1 LNQTIITWRRV
12 GAIALATASLA
23 FVAGCG
29 DDDETTTAA
38 EETTSSEATTA
49 EIDQALLDEA
59 VATYDAYVEQE
70 TGDFVVAT
78 EEFLEPVEAG
88 DVEAAKELYPAA
100 RVHFERIE
108 PVAGAFGDLDPDID
122 GREGDI
128 PPEDWGGYHRIEK
141 ALWIDEST
149 EGLEKTIKE
158 LRNDV
163 ANLNDIA
170 IKAEFDPAEIAQ
182 GSVDL
187 LAEVSASKI
196 TGEEERYS
204 HTDLWDFE
212 ANVAGAEAG
221 FEALEPAL
229 VEVDPELVEEIETEF
244 EAMYALLD
252 EYREG
257 DGFVLYDTLSEEQ
270 TQELAQQIDT
280 LGEPLSQVP
289 SAVG

>member
-1 LNQTIITWRRV
+1 LTQTISTRWRLV
-12 GAIALATASLA
+12 FAVLTATTVVAISA
-23 FVAGCG
+23 CG
-29 DDDETTTAA
+29 SDDDAVTEAESEAPATTTAA
-38 EETTSSEATTA
+38 AIDPELL
-49 EIDQALLDEA
+49 DQA
-59 VATYDAYVEQE
+59 VADYDAYVEQE
-70 TGDFVVAT
+70 TGDFVGAT
-78 EEFLEPVEAG
+78 DAFLAAVEDG
-88 DVEAAKELYPAA
+88 DIDAAKRAYPAA

-128 PPEDWGGYHRIEK
+128 PPSDWGGYHRIEK
-141 ALWIDEST
+141 ALWVENTTD
-149 EGLEKTIKE
+149 GLEPTIKE
-158 LRNDV
+158 LRSDV

-170 IKAEFDPAEIAQ
+170 IKADFDPVEIAT

-229 VEVDPELVEEIETEF
+229 EQVNPELVDEIEREF

-252 EYREG
+252 EHREG
-257 DGFVLYDTLSEEQ
+257 DGFVLYDTLSESQ
-270 TQELAQQIDT
+270 TQALAQQIDT
-280 LGEPLSQVP
+280 LGEPLSLVP
-289 SAVG
+289 AEVG

>member
-1 LNQTIITWRRV
+1 MRQTISIPWRLGV
-12 GAIALATASLA
+12 AALTAASLVTA
-23 FVAGCG
+23 TGCG
-29 DDDETTTAA
+29 SDDDSTTQAESSPPATTTAA
-38 EETTSSEATTA
+38 A
-49 EIDQALLDEA
+49 IDPALLDQA
-59 VATYDAYVEQE
+59 VADYDAYVEQE
-70 TGDFVVAT
+70 TGDFVGAT
-78 EEFLEPVEAG
+78 DTFLASVEDDDIDG
-88 DVEAAKELYPAA
+88 AKEAYPAA

-128 PPEDWGGYHRIEK
+128 PPDEWGGYHRIEK
-141 ALWIDEST
+141 ALWIDETT

-163 ANLNDIA
+163 KNLNDIA
-170 IKAEFDPAEIAQ
+170 IKADFDPVEIAQ

-229 VEVDPELVEEIETEF
+229 EQVDPELVAEIEQEF

-252 EYREG
+252 EHREG
-257 DGFVLYDTLSEEQ
+257 NGFVLYDTLSESQ
-270 TQELAQQIDT
+270 TQALAQQIDT
-280 LGEPLSQVP
+280 LGEPLSRVP
-289 SAVG
+289 SEVG

>member
-1 LNQTIITWRRV
+1 MTSRPPRPPRARRPPRPPPRS
-12 GAIALATASLA
+12 TRRCS
-23 FVAGCG
+23 
-29 DDDETTTAA
+29 TRR
-38 EETTSSEATTA
+38 SP
-49 EIDQALLDEA
+49 
-59 VATYDAYVEQE
+59 TYDAYVEQE

-78 EEFLEPVEAG
+78 EDFLAPVEAG
-88 DVEAAKELYPAA
+88 DVEAAKAAYPGA

-128 PPEDWGGYHRIEK
+128 PPQDWGGYHRIEK

-221 FEALEPAL
+221 FEALKPAL
-229 VEVDPELVEEIETEF
+229 EQVDPELVDEIETEF
-244 EAMYALLD
+244 AAMYALLD
-252 EYREG
+252 QYREG
-257 DGFVLYDTLSEEQ
+257 DGFVLYDTPERGADAGARAADRHARR
-270 TQELAQQIDT
+270 TALAGTVAGRVTDERRT
-280 LGEPLSQVP
+280 DEHGP
-289 SAVG
+289 AAA

>member
-1 LNQTIITWRRV
+1 MTSINPTRAMFCGL
-12 GAIALATASLA
+12 L
-23 FVAGCG
+23 VAGTLTLAACG
-29 DDDETTTAA
+29 DDDESTTEAA
-38 EETTSSEATTA
+38 SSSSTTEATA
-49 EIDQALLDEA
+49 EIDPALLDEA
-59 VATYDAYVEQE
+59 VAEYDAYVEQE

-78 EEFLEPVEAG
+78 EDFLAPVEAG
-88 DVEAAKELYPAA
+88 DVDAAKAAYPGA

-128 PPEDWGGYHRIEK
+128 PPQDWGGYHRIEK

-149 EGLEKTIKE
+149 EGLEQTIKE

-163 ANLNDIA
+163 ANLDDIA

-221 FEALEPAL
+221 FEALKPAL
-229 VEVDPELVEEIETEF
+229 EQADPELADEIETEF
-244 EAMYALLD
+244 AAMYELLD
-252 EYREG
+252 QHREG

-280 LGEPLSQVP
+280 LGEPLSQIP
-289 SAVG
+289 SLVG

>member
-1 LNQTIITWRRV
+1 MTSLDPTR
-12 GAIALATASLA
+12 ATFCGLL
-23 FVAGCG
+23 VAGTLTLAACG
-29 DDDETTTAA
+29 DDDEST
-38 EETTSSEATTA
+38 SEAASSSSTTEATA
-49 EIDQALLDEA
+49 EIDPVLLDEA
-59 VATYDAYVEQE
+59 VATYDSYVEQE

-78 EEFLEPVEAG
+78 EDFLAPVEAG
-88 DVEAAKELYPAA
+88 DVDGAKAAYPGA

-128 PPEDWGGYHRIEK
+128 PPQDWGGYHRIEK

-221 FEALEPAL
+221 FEALKPAL
-229 VEVDPELVEEIETEF
+229 EQADPELADEIETEF
-244 EAMYALLD
+244 AAMDELLD
-252 EYREG
+252 QHREG
-257 DGFVLYDTLSEEQ
+257 DGFVLYDTLSEER

-280 LGEPLSQVP
+280 LGEPLSQIP
-289 SAVG
+289 SLVG

>member
-1 LNQTIITWRRV
+1 M
-12 GAIALATASLA
+12 A
-23 FVAGCG
+23 
-29 DDDETTTAA
+29 TTTSRPPRPPNRVRPRPRS
-38 EETTSSEATTA
+38 TRRCSTRRSP
-49 EIDQALLDEA
+49 
-59 VATYDAYVEQE
+59 TYDAYVEQE

-78 EEFLEPVEAG
+78 EEFLAPVEAG

-128 PPEDWGGYHRIEK
+128 PPDEWGGYHRIEK

-149 EGLEKTIKE
+149 EGLEQTIKE

-163 ANLNDIA
+163 ANLDDIA

-229 VEVDPELVEEIETEF
+229 VEVDPELVEEIEAEF

-252 EYREG
+252 EHREG

-289 SAVG
+289 SLVG

>member
-1 LNQTIITWRRV
+1 MD
-12 GAIALATASLA
+12 GAK
-23 FVAGCG
+23 
-29 DDDETTTAA
+29 AA
-38 EETTSSEATTA
+38 
-49 EIDQALLDEA
+49 
-59 VATYDAYVEQE
+59 
-70 TGDFVVAT
+70 
-78 EEFLEPVEAG
+78 
-88 DVEAAKELYPAA
+88 YPGA

-128 PPEDWGGYHRIEK
+128 PPQDWGGYHRIEK

-221 FEALEPAL
+221 FEALKPAL
-229 VEVDPELVEEIETEF
+229 EQADPELADEIETEF
-244 EAMYALLD
+244 AAMYELLD
-252 EYREG
+252 QHREG
-257 DGFVLYDTLSEEQ
+257 DGFVLYDTLSEER

-280 LGEPLSQVP
+280 LGEPLSQIP
-289 SAVG
+289 SLVG

>member
-1 LNQTIITWRRV
+1 LNQTVLTLRR
-12 GAIALATASLA
+12 AATLALALPSLA
-23 FVAGCG
+23 LLAGCG
-29 DDDETTTAA
+29 EDEEATTAA
-38 EETTSSEATTA
+38 ESTSTA
-49 EIDQALLDEA
+49 STAAIDQAALDDA
-59 VATYDAYVEQE
+59 VSAYDAYVETE
-70 TGDFVVAT
+70 TAEFVDAT

-88 DVEAAKELYPAA
+88 DVEAAKKAYPDA

-128 PPEDWGGYHRIEK
+128 PPNEWGGYHRIEK

-149 EGLEKTIKE
+149 AGLETTIEE

-170 IKAEFDPAEIAQ
+170 IKADFDPVEIAQ

-187 LAEVSASKI
+187 MAEVSSSKI

-212 ANVAGAEAG
+212 ANVEGAEAG
-221 FEALEPAL
+221 FDALRPALEQA
-229 VEVDPELVEEIETEF
+229 DPELVGEIEREF
-244 EAMYALLD
+244 ESMYALLD
-252 EYREG
+252 SYREG
-257 DGFVLYDTLSEEQ
+257 DGFVLYDTLSEKG
-270 TQELAQQIDT
+270 TQELAQQVDALAEI
-280 LGEPLSQVP
+280 LSRVPSQV
-289 SAVG
+289 G

>member
-1 LNQTIITWRRV
+1 MTSLNPTR
-12 GAIALATASLA
+12 ATFCGLL
-23 FVAGCG
+23 VAGTLTLAACG
-29 DDDETTTAA
+29 DDDEST
-38 EETTSSEATTA
+38 SEAASSSSTTEATA
-49 EIDQALLDEA
+49 EIDPVLLDEA
-59 VATYDAYVEQE
+59 VAEYDAYVEQE

-78 EEFLEPVEAG
+78 EDFLAPVEAG
-88 DVEAAKELYPAA
+88 DVDGAKAAYPGA

-128 PPEDWGGYHRIEK
+128 PPQDWGGYHRIEK

-221 FEALEPAL
+221 FEALKPAL
-229 VEVDPELVEEIETEF
+229 EQADPELADEIETEF
-244 EAMYALLD
+244 AAMYELLD
-252 EYREG
+252 QHREG
-257 DGFVLYDTLSEEQ
+257 DGFVLYDTLSEER

-280 LGEPLSQVP
+280 LGEPLSQIP
-289 SAVG
+289 SLVG

>member
-1 LNQTIITWRRV
+1 MTSLNPTR
-12 GAIALATASLA
+12 ATFCGLL
-23 FVAGCG
+23 VAGTLTLAACG
-29 DDDETTTAA
+29 DDDEPTSDAASSSSTT
-38 EETTSSEATTA
+38 EATA
-49 EIDQALLDEA
+49 EIDPVLLDEA
-59 VATYDAYVEQE
+59 VAEYDAYVEQE

-78 EEFLEPVEAG
+78 EDFLAPVEAG
-88 DVEAAKELYPAA
+88 DVDAAKAAYPGA

-128 PPEDWGGYHRIEK
+128 PPQDWGGYHRIEK

-221 FEALEPAL
+221 FEALKPAL
-229 VEVDPELVEEIETEF
+229 EQADPELADEIETEF
-244 EAMYALLD
+244 AAMYELLD
-252 EYREG
+252 QHREG
-257 DGFVLYDTLSEEQ
+257 DGFVFYDTLSEER

-280 LGEPLSQVP
+280 LGEPLSQIP
-289 SAVG
+289 SLVG

>member
-1 LNQTIITWRRV
+1 MTSLNPTRATFC
-12 GAIALATASLA
+12 ALL
-23 FVAGCG
+23 VAGTLTLAACG
-29 DDDETTTAA
+29 DDDEST
-38 EETTSSEATTA
+38 SEAASSSSTTEATA
-49 EIDQALLDEA
+49 EIDPVLLDEA
-59 VATYDAYVEQE
+59 VAEYDAYVEQE

-78 EEFLEPVEAG
+78 EDFLAPVEAG
-88 DVEAAKELYPAA
+88 DVDAAKAAYPGA

-122 GREGDI
+122 GLEGDI
-128 PPEDWGGYHRIEK
+128 PPQDWGGYHRIEK

-149 EGLEKTIKE
+149 EGLEQTIKE

-221 FEALEPAL
+221 FEALKPAL
-229 VEVDPELVEEIETEF
+229 EQADPELADEIETEF
-244 EAMYALLD
+244 TAMYELLD
-252 EYREG
+252 QHREG

-280 LGEPLSQVP
+280 LGEPLSQIP
-289 SAVG
+289 SLVG

>member
-1 LNQTIITWRRV
+1 MTSLNPTR
-12 GAIALATASLA
+12 ATFCGLL
-23 FVAGCG
+23 VAGTLTLAACG
-29 DDDETTTAA
+29 DDDEST
-38 EETTSSEATTA
+38 SEAGSSSSTTEATA
-49 EIDQALLDEA
+49 EIDPVLLDEA
-59 VATYDAYVEQE
+59 VAEYDAYVEQE

-78 EEFLEPVEAG
+78 EDFLAPVEAG
-88 DVEAAKELYPAA
+88 DVNGAKAAYPGA

-128 PPEDWGGYHRIEK
+128 PPQDWGGYHRIEK

-221 FEALEPAL
+221 FEALKPAL
-229 VEVDPELVEEIETEF
+229 EQADPELADEIETEF
-244 EAMYALLD
+244 AAMYELLD
-252 EYREG
+252 QHREG
-257 DGFVLYDTLSEEQ
+257 DGFVLYDTLSEER

-280 LGEPLSQVP
+280 LGEPLSQIP
-289 SAVG
+289 SLVG

>member
-1 LNQTIITWRRV
+1 MTSLNPTR
-12 GAIALATASLA
+12 ATFCGLL
-23 FVAGCG
+23 VAGMLTLAACG
-29 DDDETTTAA
+29 DDDEST
-38 EETTSSEATTA
+38 SEAASSSSTTEATA
-49 EIDQALLDEA
+49 EIDPVLLDEA
-59 VATYDAYVEQE
+59 VAEYDAYVEQE

-78 EEFLEPVEAG
+78 EDFLAPVEAG
-88 DVEAAKELYPAA
+88 DVDGAKAAYPGA
-100 RVHFERIE
+100 RVQFERIE

-128 PPEDWGGYHRIEK
+128 PPQDWGGYHRIEK

-221 FEALEPAL
+221 FEALKPAL
-229 VEVDPELVEEIETEF
+229 EQADPELADEIETEF
-244 EAMYALLD
+244 AAMYELLD
-252 EYREG
+252 QHREG
-257 DGFVLYDTLSEEQ
+257 DGFVLYDTLSEER

-280 LGEPLSQVP
+280 LGEPLSQIP
-289 SAVG
+289 SLVG

>member
-1 LNQTIITWRRV
+1 MNSRSRLLLL
-12 GAIALATASLA
+12 ALLA
-23 FVAGCG
+23 GSILLAAGCG
-29 DDDETTTAA
+29 DDDDDSTEAA
-38 EETTSSEATTA
+38 EATTEVSEEVTA
-49 EIDQALLDEA
+49 EIDPALLDEA
-59 VATYDAYVEQE
+59 VAEYDAYVEQE
-70 TGDFVVAT
+70 TGDFVTAT
-78 EEFLEPVEAG
+78 EEFLAPVEEG
-88 DVEAAKELYPAA
+88 DIEAAKGAYPGA

-128 PPEDWGGYHRIEK
+128 PPKDWGGYHRIEK

-149 EGLEKTIKE
+149 EGLEKTISE

-163 ANLNDIA
+163 ANLDDIA
-170 IKAEFDPAEIAQ
+170 IKAEFDPEEIAQ

-221 FEALEPAL
+221 FEALQPAL
-229 VEVDPELVEEIETEF
+229 EQTDPELVAEIEAEF
-244 EAMYALLD
+244 EAMYEVLD
-252 EYREG
+252 QYREG

-289 SAVG
+289 ALVG

>member
-1 LNQTIITWRRV
+1 MTSLNPTR
-12 GAIALATASLA
+12 ATFCGLL
-23 FVAGCG
+23 VAGTLTLAACG
-29 DDDETTTAA
+29 DDDEST
-38 EETTSSEATTA
+38 SEAASSSSTTEATA
-49 EIDQALLDEA
+49 EIEPVLLDEA
-59 VATYDAYVEQE
+59 VAEYDAYVEQE

-78 EEFLEPVEAG
+78 EDFLAPVEAG
-88 DVEAAKELYPAA
+88 KVDGAKAAYPGA

-128 PPEDWGGYHRIEK
+128 PPQDWGGYHRIEK

-221 FEALEPAL
+221 FEALKPAL
-229 VEVDPELVEEIETEF
+229 EQADPELADEIETEF
-244 EAMYALLD
+244 AAMYELLD
-252 EYREG
+252 QHREG

-280 LGEPLSQVP
+280 LGEPLSQIP
-289 SAVG
+289 SLVG

>member
-1 LNQTIITWRRV
+1 MTSLNPTR
-12 GAIALATASLA
+12 ATFCGLL
-23 FVAGCG
+23 VAGTLTLAACG
-29 DDDETTTAA
+29 DDDEST
-38 EETTSSEATTA
+38 SEAASSSSTTEATA
-49 EIDQALLDEA
+49 EIDPVLLDEA
-59 VATYDAYVEQE
+59 VAEYDAYVEQE
-70 TGDFVVAT
+70 TGDFVIAT
-78 EEFLEPVEAG
+78 EDFLAPVEAG
-88 DVEAAKELYPAA
+88 DVDGAKAAYPGA

-128 PPEDWGGYHRIEK
+128 PPQDWGGYHRIEK

-221 FEALEPAL
+221 FEALKPAL
-229 VEVDPELVEEIETEF
+229 EQADPELADEIETEF
-244 EAMYALLD
+244 AAMYELLD
-252 EYREG
+252 QHREG
-257 DGFVLYDTLSEEQ
+257 DGFVLYDTLSEER

-280 LGEPLSQVP
+280 LGEPLSQIP
-289 SAVG
+289 SLVG

>member
-1 LNQTIITWRRV
+1 MTSLNPTR
-12 GAIALATASLA
+12 ATFCGLL
-23 FVAGCG
+23 VAGTLTLAACG
-29 DDDETTTAA
+29 DDDEST
-38 EETTSSEATTA
+38 SEAASSSSTSEATA
-49 EIDQALLDEA
+49 EIDPALLDEA

-78 EEFLEPVEAG
+78 EDFLAPVEAG
-88 DVEAAKELYPAA
+88 DVDGAKAAYPGA

-128 PPEDWGGYHRIEK
+128 PPQDWGGYHRIEK

-221 FEALEPAL
+221 FEALKPAL
-229 VEVDPELVEEIETEF
+229 EQADPELADEIETEF
-244 EAMYALLD
+244 AAMYELLD
-252 EYREG
+252 QHREG

-280 LGEPLSQVP
+280 LGEPLSQIP
-289 SAVG
+289 SLVG

>member
-1 LNQTIITWRRV
+1 MTSLNPTR
-12 GAIALATASLA
+12 ATFCGLL
-23 FVAGCG
+23 VAGTLTLAACG
-29 DDDETTTAA
+29 DDDEST
-38 EETTSSEATTA
+38 SEAASSSSTTEATA
-49 EIDQALLDEA
+49 EIDPVLLDEA
-59 VATYDAYVEQE
+59 VAEYDAYVEQE

-78 EEFLEPVEAG
+78 EDFLAPVEAG
-88 DVEAAKELYPAA
+88 DVDGAKAAYPGA

-128 PPEDWGGYHRIEK
+128 PPQDWGGYHRIEK

-221 FEALEPAL
+221 FEALKPAL
-229 VEVDPELVEEIETEF
+229 EQADPELADEIETEF
-244 EAMYALLD
+244 AAMYELLD
-252 EYREG
+252 QHREG
-257 DGFVLYDTLSEEQ
+257 DGFVFYDTLSEER

-280 LGEPLSQVP
+280 LGEPLSQIP
-289 SAVG
+289 SLVG

>member
-1 LNQTIITWRRV
+1 MTSLNPTR
-12 GAIALATASLA
+12 ATFCGLL
-23 FVAGCG
+23 VAGTLTLAACG
-29 DDDETTTAA
+29 DDDEST
-38 EETTSSEATTA
+38 SEAASSSSTTEATA
-49 EIDQALLDEA
+49 EIDPVLLDEA

-78 EEFLEPVEAG
+78 EDFLAPVEAG
-88 DVEAAKELYPAA
+88 DVDGAKAAYPGA

-128 PPEDWGGYHRIEK
+128 PPQDWGGYHRIEK

-221 FEALEPAL
+221 FEALKPAL
-229 VEVDPELVEEIETEF
+229 EQADPELADEIETEF
-244 EAMYALLD
+244 AAMYELLD
-252 EYREG
+252 QHREG
-257 DGFVLYDTLSEEQ
+257 DGFVLYDTLSEER

-280 LGEPLSQVP
+280 LGEPLSQIP
-289 SAVG
+289 SLVG

>member
-1 LNQTIITWRRV
+1 MNQPTPAWGMLAASAI
-12 GAIALATASLA
+12 GALAIAIG
-23 FVAGCG
+23 GCG
-29 DDDETTTAA
+29 DDDESTTEAASTTSTAA
-38 EETTSSEATTA
+38 AS
-49 EIDQALLDEA
+49 IDQALLDQA
-59 VATYDAYVEQE
+59 VADYDAYVEQE
-70 TGDFVVAT
+70 TSDFVDAT
-78 EEFLEPVEAG
+78 ETFLAPVEAG
-88 DVEAAKELYPAA
+88 DIEAAKAAYPAA

-128 PPEDWGGYHRIEK
+128 PPQDWGGYHRIEK
-141 ALWIDEST
+141 ALWIDET
-149 EGLEKTIKE
+149 TDGLDQTIKD

-170 IKAEFDPAEIAQ
+170 IKADFDPVEIAQ

-187 LAEVSASKI
+187 MAEVSSSKI

-229 VEVDPELVEEIETEF
+229 EQVDPELVDEIEGQF
-244 EAMYALLD
+244 EDMYALLD
-252 EYREG
+252 GYREG
-257 DGFVLYDTLSEEQ
+257 DGFVLYDTLSEKQ
-270 TQELAQQIDT
+270 TQELAQQVDA
-280 LGEPLSQVP
+280 LAESLSKVP
-289 SAVG
+289 SEVG